1 MSNFSD
7 NNDFQTILNRLLS
20 RIPDTLDKRQ
30 GSIIYDALAPAAAEL
45 SQCYISLDVYKDQTN
60 LENATS
66 ENLDNRVADF
76 GVTRN
81 SPTFAQRIGEFKN
94 TNNEPMEIE
103 LNTKFGIPNIEGGYT
118 YMVTSE
124 IELGKYVLIC
134 ETAGTV
140 GNEYF
145 GELLPV
151 TSVND
156 LGEAKLTGIYIAG
169 EDEESD
175 ESLRGRTIDKLR
187 ETPFG
192 GNIAE
197 YKQYVED
204 IDGIGACMVIP
215 IWNGGGTVKIVPVTN
230 SYDIPSSAKINEIQT
245 LLDPTQNSGQGIG
258 IAPIGHIVTVSAPNK
273 LTINVSADIQID
285 STHSLSGLEES
296 IKQSIGN
303 YINEVQMNWS
313 DAESLTIYTSRLLA
327 SILSVKG
334 VVNAEN
340 LKINNSSSNL
350 TIYPKTDDNDFPM
363 LGEVV
368 LNET

>member
-7 NNDFQTILNRLLS
+7 NNDFNTILNRMLS

-45 SQCYISLDVYKDQTN
+45 TQCYIALDVYSDQTN
-60 LENATS
+60 LSNAVAD
-66 ENLDNRVADF
+66 NLDNRVADF
-76 GVTRN
+76 GITRN
-81 SPTFAQRIGEFKN
+81 SAIFAQRIGEFNN
-94 TNNEPMEIE
+94 TNEQPMQIEIG
-103 LNTKFGIPNIEGGYT
+103 TKFGIPNVDGGYT
-118 YMVTSE
+118 YVVTNE
-124 IELGKYVLIC
+124 IELGKYVLTC

-140 GNEYF
+140 GNEYY

-156 LGEAKLTGIYIAG
+156 LGEAKLTDIYIAG
-169 EDEESD
+169 EDAESD
-175 ESLRGRTIDKLR
+175 ESLRNRTIDRLK

-230 SYDIPSSAKINEIQT
+230 SYDIPSTAKINEIQT
-245 LLDPTQNSGQGIG
+245 LLDPTQNAGQGMG
-258 IAPIGHIVTVSAPNK
+258 IAPIGHIVTVSAPTK
-273 LTINVSADIQID
+273 LLINVSADIQLD
-285 STHSLSGLEES
+285 STHSLSGLKES
-296 IKQSIGN
+296 INESIEK
-303 YINEVQMNWS
+303 YINEVQMDWS

-327 SILSVKG
+327 AILSVKG

-340 LKINNSSSNL
+340 LKINNSSNNL

-363 LGEVV
+363 LGDVV